1 MIPTLYDK
9 TGNNKIGDLNDC
21 IECFVEEERNGIFE
35 LTMIYPA
42 NSSILESIVYDN
54 IIVADAND
62 YLKSQK
68 FRVYNTRKLMANRI
82 EVCARHISFD
92 LVHDWVDVISIENQ
106 SCEYALNTIFRNSQ
120 FSKHFKGYSDIIN
133 AQNFK
138 VNKVTCLEA
147 IGGTSGSIIDTY
159 GTGAEILRDNT
170 DIHVL
175 NRRGHDNDVT
185 IEYRKNL
192 TGLEVEE
199 DTTDL
204 VTRIMPYAIYTN
216 SNNEEVE
223 VRGDFI
229 NSPLINNY
237 AHPYVKYMD
246 YSEEFE
252 DGEVPTKTKLN
263 NLATKEYTINKIDI
277 PKCNYKIEFIPLSKC
292 AGYEGLEDRINLC
305 DVVTVKDSR
314 YNIDTQAK
322 VIKVVFDVL
331 RGRYDSMELG
341 EPRTTL
347 GDIIGG
353 TGDGSTQ
360 GPPGPPG
367 PAGPAGPA
375 GADGSIGDFP
385 ETLPEVPNITAK
397 VYGFANIEISW
408 TFENK
413 VYYSYELYA
422 SKTKGFVPNTF
433 NLIFSGQASTYLYQA
448 EPNETWYF
456 RACALN
462 THGQRTE
469 FSEEVEASTVKIS
482 DLSNYVESA
491 AIGDALIGELNLG
504 RGWVGELKGNYIDAK
519 QLSVTDGNGKRTLD
533 IDSFGNVNL
542 DVTSLKINSNSVATN
557 NDIDNALSK
566 HPTTTEMN
574 SAIQQTA
581 ASITNTVSQ
590 TYYTKSEIED
600 KKYTTSSEL
609 KQTVDEFE
617 FKFHNQNS
625 PNLVLNGGFE
635 KDEIYTKS
643 APFVLD
649 SIYGG
654 SYGYPVSIDGGKFLR
669 LYTDGGDSYF
679 EKGCAIP
686 VTPQQIYTVSYYYC
700 STTTAQGSN
709 YLWINGN
716 SIKLNIEYVGD
727 RGWHRAVHKIILG
740 SNVSGIDA
748 IRLGVVA
755 TEACWVLF
763 DNLQIEL
770 GDCVTDFKPHKT
782 EFNTGITFI
791 DSEGVGVKHSD
802 GTYTKMTSSGFVRK
816 IGSSDHLYHYLSYVG
831 KVQKLD
837 MAPLKIQL
845 PSEFKNKTFRVILSL
860 EEIANP
866 AGYMVQSIHLVA
878 DNYDYANA
886 TFEILYGT
894 MSQFHDGT
902 NGMMRPTTIGYTVI
916 A

>member
-9 TGNNKIGDLNDC
+9 TGTIKIGDLNDC
-21 IECFVEEERNGIFE
+21 IECLVEEERNGIFE
-35 LTMIYPA
+35 LTMVYPA

-68 FRVYNTRKLMANRI
+68 FRIYNTRKLMANRI
-82 EVCARHISFD
+82 EICARHISFD
-92 LVHDWVDVISIENQ
+92 LVHDWVDTISIENQ
-106 SCEYALNTIFRNSQ
+106 SCEYALDTIFRNSQ
-120 FSKHFKGYSDIIN
+120 FSKHFKGHSDIIN

-175 NRRGHDNDVT
+175 NRRGHDNDVV

-216 SNNEEVE
+216 SNNEEIE

-229 NSPLINNY
+229 DSPLINNY

-246 YSEEFE
+246 YSEKFE
-252 DGEVPTKTKLN
+252 DDEVPTKTKLN
-263 NLATKEYTINKIDI
+263 NLAAKEYINNKVDI
-277 PKCNYKIEFIPLSKC
+277 PKNNYKIEFIPLSKC

-305 DVVTVKDSR
+305 DVVTIKDSR
-314 YNIDTQAK
+314 YSIDTQAK

-353 TGDGSTQ
+353 TGDGPTQ

-367 PAGPAGPA
+367 PQGPA

-433 NLIFSGQASTYLYQA
+433 DLIFSGQASTYLYQA

-469 FSEEVEASTVKIS
+469 FSEEVEVSTVKIS

-504 RGWVGELKGNYIDAK
+504 RGWYGELRGNYIDAK
-519 QLSVTDGNGKRTLD
+519 QMSVTDGNGKRTLD

-542 DVTSLKINSNSVATN
+542 DVAKFVVRTTNGAYTVYDNSG
-557 NDIDNALSK
+557 
-566 HPTTTEMN
+566 MN
-574 SAIQQTA
+574 TF
-581 ASITNTVSQ
+581 N
-590 TYYTKSEIED
+590 
-600 KKYTTSSEL
+600 
-609 KQTVDEFE
+609 
-617 FKFHNQNS
+617 
-625 PNLVLNGGFE
+625 NGG
-635 KDEIYTKS
+635 
-643 APFVLD
+643 
-649 SIYGG
+649 
-654 SYGYPVSIDGGKFLR
+654 
-669 LYTDGGDSYF
+669 
-679 EKGCAIP
+679 
-686 VTPQQIYTVSYYYC
+686 
-700 STTTAQGSN
+700 AQTLG
-709 YLWINGN
+709 IHNG
-716 SIKLNIEYVGD
+716 
-727 RGWHRAVHKIILG
+727 
-740 SNVSGIDA
+740 
-748 IRLGVVA
+748 
-755 TEACWVLF
+755 
-763 DNLQIEL
+763 
-770 GDCVTDFKPHKT
+770 
-782 EFNTGITFI
+782 GITFHPWNTQQLGAYVTQSSLWSGDQSANGLALSTTANGSYVSI
-791 DSEGVGVKHSD
+791 GTSALSDPNSTLSMEQALTISARDNFQPQGINFWKNVHAHGYGIRQLSHLDLAGSAPIRFDYLNNSPSIIYEAVDNGHSLYVMGGYQMHLGVMEGD
-802 GTYTKMTSSGFVRK
+802 GTPHGVIWM
-816 IGSSDHLYHYLSYVG
+816 
-831 KVQKLD
+831 
-837 MAPLKIQL
+837 
-845 PSEFKNKTFRVILSL
+845 KNKTDTHSYTHWDFHNYTMYNMRTASSYVNVASRKVAESYGIESNVDGIRYIYKDIKLVNGKAVRNIPSAYAGATYDIVSIVCKGKGQAWVEVEDLDRFEIKGDCTSVNVEIIIHPHIPSMVTMSANL
-860 EEIANP
+860 EEGPILELP
-866 AGYMVQSIHLVA
+866 KILDGEVA
-878 DNYDYANA
+878 PLIKNHN
-886 TFEILYGT
+886 
-894 MSQFHDGT
+894 
-902 NGMMRPTTIGYTVI
+902 TVPRKNT
-916 A
+916 